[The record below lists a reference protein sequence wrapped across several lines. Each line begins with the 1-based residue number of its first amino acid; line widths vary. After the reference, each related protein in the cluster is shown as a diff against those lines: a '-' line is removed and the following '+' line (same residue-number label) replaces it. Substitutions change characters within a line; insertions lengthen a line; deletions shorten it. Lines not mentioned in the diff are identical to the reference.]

1 MNSSTQKPSAPWTR
15 EVEIQQA
22 AVGDPKRKTRAFGA
36 TLVGLL
42 RADGLWENPPGDVER
57 PVMAVFA
64 ASELEAAAFE
74 ANLREGRGCVSL
86 KSNGKV
92 DARYE
97 FPASGSY
104 AWRRQRTEEGLLL
117 TAYVPELFEHAPGFV
132 DEWGARFVAM
142 PSTAWAE
149 EQRSLIGDVAIEEA
163 VAHCGELG
171 LLKMRSEHPDFVQEM
186 GPKLRAA
193 VLAMAPTAA
202 LAVSMLDR
210 RVRAPI
216 VADFRFQLQVFLSL
230 HRLKAGDQPLAVS
243 DLTRFLHERHGE
255 SCGFMQLGLASQGE
269 RPGLGYEQAVVVAAR
284 HTHVE
289 QVLAFEVK
297 RYREALG
304 AREVERV
311 EKAAAARGVKRPY
324 AKRKVA

>member
-74 ANLREGRGCVSL
+74 ANLREGRGCVDL
-86 KSNGKV
+86 KNNGKV
-92 DARYE
+92 DTRYE
-97 FPASGSY
+97 FPATAGH
-104 AWRRQRTEEGLLL
+104 AWRRQRTDEGTLLV
-117 TAYVPELFEHAPGFV
+117 AYVPEFFQHDPGFV
-132 DEWGARFVAM
+132 DEWGARFVCM
-142 PSTAWAE
+142 PSTVWAE
-149 EQRSLIGDVAIEEA
+149 EQRALIGEVAIEEA
-163 VAHCGELG
+163 VAHCAELG
-171 LLKMRSEHPDFVQEM
+171 LLKLRSEYPEFVKEM
-186 GPKLRAA
+186 APKLRAA
-193 VLAMAPTAA
+193 VLGAAPTAA
-202 LAVSMLDR
+202 LAMSMLDR
-210 RVRAPI
+210 RVRAPL

-230 HRLKAGDQPLAVS
+230 HRLKSGGHPLAVS
-243 DLTRFLHERHGE
+243 ALTTFFHEERSE
-255 SCGFMQLGLASQGE
+255 TFGFMQLGLASQGD
-269 RPGLGYEQAVVVAAR
+269 RPGLGYEPAVVVAAR
-284 HTHVE
+284 HAHVE
-289 QVLAFEVK
+289 EVLAFEVK

-304 AREVERV
+304 AREARRV

-324 AKRKVA
+324 ARRRVA